1 MELSGGNEMKGVVVS
16 VNVSQKKGVR
26 KTRVEKAK
34 AIKNFGL
41 EGDAHAGKW
50 HRQISLLANES
61 IKKMEDFGL
70 KLNPGDFAENI
81 TTEGLDL
88 LSLPIGKRL
97 KIGKALLEVTQKGK
111 ECHIGCEI
119 RNIVGDCIMPREG
132 IFARVLEEGEI
143 KIGDEIEVLNE
154 SSGINNK

>member
-1 MELSGGNEMKGVVVS
+1 MRGIVVS
-16 VNVSQKKGVR
+16 VNISQRKGVR
-26 KTRVEKAK
+26 KTSVEKAK
-34 AIKNFGL
+34 AITNFGL

-50 HRQISLLANES
+50 HRQISLLAKES
-61 IKKMEDFGL
+61 IRKMEEFGL
-70 KLNPGDFAENI
+70 KLKPGDFAENI

-88 LSLPIGKRL
+88 LSLPIGTRL

-119 RNIVGDCIMPREG
+119 RKIVGDCIMPKEG

-154 SSGINNK
+154 SRGFDG